1 MPRGPDAICCTI
13 CCASCASCASD
24 ATTSRPA
31 GAAHDAG
38 ERVQGGGGNWKGLAD
53 ITPHVMGYMGAW
65 AKAWCLLT
73 HAAAFPSHGG
83 QGEPGASLNLPL
95 RLCHRGQDES
105 LVPPYT
111 RGRVPLTGMGQSL
124 VPPYTRGRVSLT
136 GAKRKPSASLYSPKR
151 LSLYHG
157 IQGQSLVPPLYT
169 RGSVSLSFDGG
180 QGESLEPP
188 YSRGSISLSPSLS
201 ARGAGR
207 TPVVSLYTRKHLCI
221 SLLAVLHA
229 TSHPGGYCSPRHR
242 MPLSFKKHG
251 SKCVA

>member
-1 MPRGPDAICCTI
+1 
-13 CCASCASCASD
+13 
-24 ATTSRPA
+24 
-31 GAAHDAG
+31 
-38 ERVQGGGGNWKGLAD
+38 
-53 ITPHVMGYMGAW
+53 MGAW

-157 IQGQSLVPPLYT
+157 IQGQSLVPP
-169 RGSVSLSFDGG
+169 
-180 QGESLEPP
+180 